1 MSYHNRNPPWQQ
13 QRTIPQPRFGG
24 CPVGPIFSGVGRAG
38 TSISV
43 NASAGVRAKQCWIEF
58 ALLLFVLGFAFLSY
72 LYGVASSELRL
83 FPFKI
88 IRDAW
93 IAGNA
98 LYDAA
103 KEEFNGMPPGALAF
117 ETKSAPL
124 QVALNVRPPDQGLI
138 LMTGGPYKLMAMCP
152 ELGCMAWI
160 MDRSGSVYHSWPL
173 RRDAPWGDLE
183 RHHGFTTI
191 DNIYPEGLHL
201 YDNGDLLVG
210 YQARNT
216 YPYSVGLA
224 KFDKNAKLL
233 WQRES
238 LTHHWF
244 YVDRKGLIYA
254 PSHEL
259 TDSPLPIPG
268 KVEPLSCEEGKIYE
282 DSIIVLDSSGAL
294 VRKFS
299 VLRSLLDSGYGGLV
313 YLTKSPCDPLHLND
327 VRVLEEEDA
336 SEYPRLSQGDMLISI
351 RNLNT
356 VAVIDATSTRIKWI
370 ASGLTLRQHAPRYL
384 RGNRILVFDNLGG
397 SANQGGSRL
406 AEIDLASHAVTT
418 LFPRVNTPPEL
429 DFFSEI
435 AGHVSL
441 DSERSRALVSL
452 TMQGRIV
459 EVDLRTGEVLW
470 EYEDTYDVTPYT
482 EASGKGA
489 DQRFARFGFT
499 GAYYVETTDFLSD
512 GMKQAAVPR

>member
-1 MSYHNRNPPWQQ
+1 MLDQ
-13 QRTIPQPRFGG
+13 
-24 CPVGPIFSGVGRAG
+24 V
-38 TSISV
+38 
-43 NASAGVRAKQCWIEF
+43 

-103 KEEFNGMPPGALAF
+103 KDEFNGMPPGALAF

-124 QVALNVRPPDQGLI
+124 QIALNVRPPDQGLI
-138 LMTGGPYKLMAMCP
+138 LMTGGPYNLMAMCP

-160 MDRSGSVYHSWPL
+160 MDRSGSVYHRWPL
-173 RRDAPWGDLE
+173 RRDAPWGDLK

-233 WQRES
+233 WQREN

-259 TDSPLPIPG
+259 IDSPLPIPG
-268 KVEPLSCEEGKIYE
+268 KVGPLSCEEGKIY
-282 DSIIVLDSSGAL
+282 DNSIIVLDSNGTI

-299 VLRSLLDSGYGGLV
+299 VLRSLSGFWLWRVGLPD
-313 YLTKSPCDPLHLND
+313 KGPL
-327 VRVLEEEDA
+327 
-336 SEYPRLSQGDMLISI
+336 
-351 RNLNT
+351 
-356 VAVIDATSTRIKWI
+356 
-370 ASGLTLRQHAPRYL
+370 
-384 RGNRILVFDNLGG
+384 
-397 SANQGGSRL
+397 
-406 AEIDLASHAVTT
+406 
-418 LFPRVNTPPEL
+418 
-429 DFFSEI
+429 
-435 AGHVSL
+435 
-441 DSERSRALVSL
+441 
-452 TMQGRIV
+452 
-459 EVDLRTGEVLW
+459 
-470 EYEDTYDVTPYT
+470 
-482 EASGKGA
+482 
-489 DQRFARFGFT
+489 
-499 GAYYVETTDFLSD
+499 
-512 GMKQAAVPR
+512 